1 MPELQEIMK
10 NTDTDVRLIGRRDV
24 LRGAV
29 MLAGAAAIGWETTS
43 SAEAATVAGAV
54 RTTLAFWNGSS
65 FISPASIQ
73 GSASG
78 LAGAGASVLIH
89 GHIVPSGAQGAL
101 DLIKAHYAISNGGQL
116 ADVPVYVWAAS
127 SDSRRRSAFNMPV
140 NTGQG
145 LQFSVTFGPN
155 AGDED
160 YYYLAV
166 SPPRG
171 QPRLA
176 EGTYAIARGSQNWSA
191 CRLMESG
198 GSASIVRQSLS
209 GSSPVTFEYILI
221 TIAVA

>member
-1 MPELQEIMK
+1 
-10 NTDTDVRLIGRRDV
+10 V
-24 LRGAV
+24 
-29 MLAGAAAIGWETTS
+29 
-43 SAEAATVAGAV
+43 
-54 RTTLAFWNGSS
+54 
-65 FISPASIQ
+65 
-73 GSASG
+73 
-78 LAGAGASVLIH
+78 
-89 GHIVPSGAQGAL
+89 
-101 DLIKAHYAISNGGQL
+101 KAHYAVSNGTQL
-116 ADVPVYVWAAS
+116 ADIPVYAWAAS
-127 SDSRRRSAFNMPV
+127 NDSRRRSSFNMPV

-145 LQFSVTFGPN
+145 LQFSVKFGPN

>member
-1 MPELQEIMK
+1 MK
-10 NTDTDVRLIGRRDV
+10 NTETDTRLIGRRDV
-24 LRGAV
+24 LRGAL
-29 MLAGAAAIGWETTS
+29 MLAGAAAIGWEATS

-73 GSASG
+73 RSATG
-78 LAGAGASVLIH
+78 LVSAGASVIIH
-89 GHIVPSGAQGAL
+89 NHSIPSGAQGAL
-101 DLIKAHYAISNGGQL
+101 DVVRAHYAISNGSQL
-116 ADVPVYVWAAS
+116 ADAPVYAWAAS
-127 SDSRRRSAFNMPV
+127 SDAGRRSAFNMPV

-145 LQFSVTFGPN
+145 LQFSIKFGPN

-176 EGTYAIARGSQNWSA
+176 EGAYAIAFGSQNWSS
-191 CRLMESG
+191 CRLIESG
-198 GSASIVRQSLS
+198 RSASIVRQSLG
-209 GSSPVTFEYILI
+209 GSSPVNFEYILI